1 MRSPLRCCAQHP
13 LGEGSLSARKSINQQ
28 ETQGLKAAQM
38 LDGEWAVVSND
49 SRKPLTESEA
59 NRVIAAYLAIND
71 LMNGVHLQLKRALRT
86 LTIRKADLAKFNS
99 ENPTT

>member
-1 MRSPLRCCAQHP
+1 M
-13 LGEGSLSARKSINQQ
+13 SARNSINQQ
-28 ETQGLKAAQM
+28 KTQGLKATQLLA
-38 LDGEWAVVSND
+38 GEWAVVSND
-49 SRKPLTESEA
+49 SRNPLTETEA

-71 LMNGVHLQLKRALRT
+71 LLNGVHLQLKRTLRT

>member
-1 MRSPLRCCAQHP
+1 
-13 LGEGSLSARKSINQQ
+13 LSAKNSINQQ
-28 ETQGLKAAQM
+28 KTQGLKATQ
-38 LDGEWAVVSND
+38 LLQGEWAVVSND
-49 SRKPLTESEA
+49 SRNPLTETEA

-71 LMNGVHLQLKRALRT
+71 LLNGVHLQLKRALRA

>member
-1 MRSPLRCCAQHP
+1 
-13 LGEGSLSARKSINQQ
+13 LSARKSINQQ

-38 LDGEWAVVSND
+38 LDGEWAVVSKD

-59 NRVIAAYLAIND
+59 HRVIAAYLAIND
-71 LMNGVHLQLKRALRT
+71 LLNGVHLQLKRALRT

>member
-1 MRSPLRCCAQHP
+1 LT
-13 LGEGSLSARKSINQQ
+13 GRKSITQQ
-28 ETQGLKAAQM
+28 QTQGLKATQV
-38 LDGEWAVVSND
+38 LDGQWAVVSND
-49 SRKPLTESEA
+49 SGKPLTESEA